1 MRILLDADTP
11 AQMLLVL
18 RHVLQKHQVD
28 HVHDKGWSSK
38 KDVVLL
44 RDAAAAGY
52 DVFVTNDW
60 NQLDDPSETD
70 AVRKSGLHHV
80 RYNQR
85 RVGLKGLA
93 LAIGA
98 VVAAMPYI
106 VEFLGDADGQRLIRV
121 TGLDQNGRFDAVD
134 PRRDP
139 PRYWR

>member
-11 AQMLLVL
+11 IQMLLVL
-18 RHVLQKHQVD
+18 RHVLPKHRVD
-28 HVHDKGWSSK
+28 HVHDKGWSRK
-38 KDVVLL
+38 KDTALL
-44 RDAAAAGY
+44 KDAAAADY

-70 AVRKSGLHHV
+70 AIKRSRMHHV

-85 RVGLKGLA
+85 RAGLKGLA

-98 VVAAMPYI
+98 VVAAMPYVI
-106 VEFLGDADGQRLIRV
+106 EFLEQADSQQLVRIA
-121 TGLDQNGRFDAVD
+121 GLDQNNRFDSVD
-134 PRRDP
+134 PSRNP